1 MALYGLIRRASDLGI
16 FKIFEEDYALDFG
29 NVFGNEDEIVND
41 LSQLSDVG
49 REIIL
54 KHYGV
59 KRKSGR
65 YPWDPSLHLPKNYK
79 FIEDRD
85 EMKKRGL
92 SDNEIAKQMGLSTT
106 VYRSKVTIAKE
117 ELKQYNMQRI
127 SKLQSEGMIIDDI
140 AKTIGTTGQTVRNY
154 LDEIKNP
161 NKSARA
167 QRVQTEAVAQT
178 LEDAVK
184 RSKYIDVGKG
194 VEIQMGISKEKLKA
208 GLNALVESG
217 EYEVHNLRIAQ
228 VTDKNNSTPVKVLTK
243 KGLNDAKSIKT
254 WTKFVRLKNL
264 PLMATP
270 VCSNKWSALSRL
282 DGIEFIF
289 VMLFLKGKRVMVLMM
304 TAL

>member
-1 MALYGLIRRASDLGI
+1 M
-16 FKIFEEDYALDFG
+16 DFG
-29 NVFGNEDEIVND
+29 NVFGNEEEIMND
-41 LSQLSDVG
+41 LSQLSDTG

-117 ELKQYNMQRI
+117 ELKQYNTQRI

-167 QRVQTEAVAQT
+167 QRVQTEAVADT
-178 LEDAVK
+178 LEAAVK

-194 VEIQMGISKEKLKA
+194 VEIQMGISKEKLKS
-208 GLNALVESG
+208 GLNALVE
-217 EYEVHNLRIAQ
+217 
-228 VTDKNNSTPVKVLTK
+228 
-243 KGLNDAKSIKT
+243 
-254 WTKFVRLKNL
+254 
-264 PLMATP
+264 
-270 VCSNKWSALSRL
+270 
-282 DGIEFIF
+282 
-289 VMLFLKGKRVMVLMM
+289 
-304 TAL
+304 